1 MLRKKNWLIIQLK
14 LSSNGPGLLSG
25 RLHYTVANETGEE
38 ALQNS
43 RYGSLFQFIFCPL
56 STQRFR
62 AESMFIT
69 LSFKRSCLCFK
80 SNLHV
85 SLQVCRAIYPSGV
98 LLKSLSFGDVD
109 CKKVVSLPI
118 NILKL
123 GRYLQA
129 YLHSHMN
136 TV

>member
-1 MLRKKNWLIIQLK
+1 MLRKKNWQIIQLK

-56 STQRFR
+56 NTQRFR

-69 LSFKRSCLCFK
+69 PLKGAVYVSNQICMYPFK
-80 SNLHV
+80 SAEPFIHLEC
-85 SLQVCRAIYPSGV
+85 S
-98 LLKSLSFGDVD
+98 
-109 CKKVVSLPI
+109 
-118 NILKL
+118 
-123 GRYLQA
+123 
-129 YLHSHMN
+129 
-136 TV
+136 

>member
-1 MLRKKNWLIIQLK
+1 MLRKKNWQIIQLK

-38 ALQNS
+38 AFQNR
-43 RYGSLFQFIFCPL
+43 RYGSLFQFIFCTL
-56 STQRFR
+56 NTQRFR

-69 LSFKRSCLCFK
+69 LSFKRSCLCLK

-85 SLQVCRAIYPSGV
+85 SLQVCTAIYPSGV
-98 LLKSLSFGDVD
+98 LSKLLSFGDVD
-109 CKKVVSLPI
+109 CKNVVSLLL

-123 GRYLQA
+123 GRYLKA
-129 YLHSHMN
+129 YIYIL
-136 TV
+136 T

>member
-56 STQRFR
+56 NTQVLGLKVC
-62 AESMFIT
+62 
-69 LSFKRSCLCFK
+69 LSHSPLKGAVYVSNQICMYPFK
-80 SNLHV
+80 SAEPFIHLEC
-85 SLQVCRAIYPSGV
+85 S
-98 LLKSLSFGDVD
+98 
-109 CKKVVSLPI
+109 
-118 NILKL
+118 
-123 GRYLQA
+123 
-129 YLHSHMN
+129 
-136 TV
+136 